1 RGILGQPI
9 RLVLWLPHYRTALD
23 NSGGHVGDCGCAP
36 VPGSC
41 SQANHSSVEGGQNM
55 AATRSPNTDLSRMP
69 PETLEVRAADERRRL
84 QSSVEELRWQVRER
98 LDVKKIAR
106 QYVPAAS
113 AVAALIGLGAGYGF
127 AGIFTRR

>member
-1 RGILGQPI
+1 
-9 RLVLWLPHYRTALD
+9 
-23 NSGGHVGDCGCAP
+23 
-36 VPGSC
+36 
-41 SQANHSSVEGGQNM
+41 M
-55 AATRSPNTDLSRMP
+55 AAARSPQSDLSRMP
-69 PETLEVRAADERRRL
+69 AETLEVRAADERRRL

-106 QYVPAAS
+106 QYVPVAS